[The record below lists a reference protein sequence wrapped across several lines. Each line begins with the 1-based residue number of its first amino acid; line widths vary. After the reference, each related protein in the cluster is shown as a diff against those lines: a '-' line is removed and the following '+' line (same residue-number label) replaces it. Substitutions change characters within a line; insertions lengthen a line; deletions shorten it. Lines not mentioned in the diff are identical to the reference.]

1 MFIRTL
7 FPDLYLQSMLPAI
20 DEVVMTKYSQFP
32 DEFSSVFRMDSSSR
46 SIEQT
51 TEVTGF
57 GQFAV
62 IPEGGDARY
71 DDALPGFNKTY
82 IHAQYGL
89 GFRVTKV
96 AMDDDKFGVVKKL
109 ATELGRSAK
118 ETKEVTVANVINTGF
133 NDTFSPSTVV
143 GPDGVTLFNT
153 AHPLIG
159 GGTQSNRLSY
169 ATDPDVT
176 SIQLVLTLMRQTLD
190 QRGKKLRIPPKTLI
204 VPPNLEF
211 IAAELLGGQDRPDT
225 ANRTINAF
233 RRRSGLPSFDSWMV
247 WDYLTDPDAWMVE
260 GNVEDTELRYYDREP
275 FNTVHDI
282 DFDSRSVKTAGWMR
296 FVAGFN
302 GFYGIVGVPSS

>member
-32 DEFSSVFRMDSSSR
+32 DQFPEVFRMESSSR

-57 GQFAV
+57 GQFSLV
-62 IPEGGDARY
+62 PEGADTRY
-71 DDALPGFNKTY
+71 DEALPGFNKTY
-82 IHAQYGL
+82 VHAQYSL
-89 GFRVTKV
+89 GFKVTKV
-96 AMDDDKFGVVKKL
+96 AMDDDKFGVVRKL

-133 NDTFSPSTVV
+133 TTNI
-143 GPDGVTLFNT
+143 GPDGVTLFNV

-159 GGTQSNRLSY
+159 GGTQSNKLSY

-176 SIQLVLTLMRQTLD
+176 SIQLLLTLMRQMVD
-190 QRGKKLRIPPKTLI
+190 HRGKKLRIPPKKAI
-204 VPPNLEF
+204 FPPNLEF
-211 IAAELLGGQDRPDT
+211 IGAELLGGNDRPDT
-225 ANRTINAF
+225 ANRAINAF
-233 RRRSGLPSFDSWMV
+233 KRRSGMPSFDTWMV
-247 WDYLTDPDAWMVE
+247 WDYLTDPDAWFIE
-260 GNVEDTELRYYDREP
+260 GEVSDTELRFYNRES

-282 DFDSRSVKTAGWMR
+282 DFNSRSVKTAGWMR
-296 FVAGFN
+296 FSAGQN
-302 GFYGIVGVPSS
+302 GFYGIAAAPSS

>member
-32 DEFSSVFRMDSSSR
+32 DEFSEVYRMESSSR

-57 GQFAV
+57 GQMAV
-62 IPEGGDARY
+62 IPEGQDTRY
-71 DDALPGFNKTY
+71 DEALPGFNKTY
-82 IHAQYGL
+82 VHAQYGL

-96 AMDDDKFGVVKKL
+96 SMDDDKFGVVKKL

-118 ETKEVTVANVINTGF
+118 ETKEVVAANMFNTGF
-133 NDTFSPSTVV
+133 TTSL
-143 GPDGVTLFNT
+143 GPDGVSLFNT

-176 SIQLVLTLMRQTLD
+176 SIQLILTLMRQTVD
-190 QRGKKLRIPPKTLI
+190 HRGKKLRIPPKKGI
-204 VPPNLEF
+204 FPANLEF
-211 IAAELLGGQDRPDT
+211 IAAELLGGTDRPDT
-225 ANRTINAF
+225 ANRAINAF
-233 RRRSGLPSFDSWMV
+233 KRRSGMPSFDSWMV
-247 WDYLTDPDAWMVE
+247 WDYLTDPDAWMIQADVQ
-260 GNVEDTELRYYDREP
+260 DTELRFYNREP

-282 DFDSRSVKTAGWMR
+282 DFDSRSVKTAGWTR
-296 FVAGFN
+296 YSSGNN
-302 GFYGIVGVPSS
+302 GWYGIAGVPSS

>member
-32 DEFSSVFRMDSSSR
+32 DEFKEVFRVESSSR

-57 GQFAV
+57 AQMAV
-62 IPEGGDARY
+62 IPEGGDTRY
-71 DDALPGFNKTY
+71 DEALPGFNKTY
-82 IHAQYGL
+82 THAQYGL

-109 ATELGRSAK
+109 ATELGRSGK
-118 ETKEVTVANVINTGF
+118 ETKEVSVAYVVNTGF
-133 NDTFSPSTVV
+133 VGVN
-143 GPDGVTLFNT
+143 GPDGVPLFST

-159 GGTQSNRLSY
+159 GGVQSNRLAY

-176 SIQLVLTLMRQTLD
+176 SIQLVLTLMRQTRD
-190 QRGKKLRIPPKTLI
+190 HRGKLLRIPPRKAI
-204 VPPNLEF
+204 FPPNLEF
-211 IAAELLGGQDRPDT
+211 IGAELLGGPDRSDT
-225 ANRTINAF
+225 ANRAINAF
-233 RRRSGLPSFDSWMV
+233 RRRSGMPSFESWMV
-247 WDYLTDPDAWMVE
+247 WDYLTDPDAWMIE
-260 GNVEDTELRYYDREP
+260 GDVEDTELRYYEREA

-282 DFDSRSVKTAGWMR
+282 DFDSRSVKTAGWAR
-296 FVAGFN
+296 WSSGFN

>member
-20 DEVVMTKYSQFP
+20 DEVVMTKYSEFP
-32 DEFSSVFRMDSSSR
+32 EEFSEVYRMESSTR

-62 IPEGGDARY
+62 VPEGDVTRY
-71 DDALPGFNKTY
+71 DEALPGFNKTY
-82 IHAQYGL
+82 THAQYSL

-118 ETKEVTVANVINTGF
+118 ETKEVTAANPFNIGF
-133 NDTFSPSTVV
+133 TSSN
-143 GPDGVTLFNT
+143 GPDGVSLFNT

-176 SIQLVLTLMRQTLD
+176 SMQLILTLMRQTTD
-190 QRGKKLRIPPKTLI
+190 HRGKKIRIPPKRAI
-204 VPPNLEF
+204 FPPNLEF
-211 IAAELLGGQDRPDT
+211 IGAELLGGDTRPDT

-233 RRRSGLPSFDSWMV
+233 RRRSGMPSFDSWMV
-247 WDYLTDPDAWMVE
+247 WDYLTDPDAWFIQ
-260 GNVEDTELRYYDREP
+260 GNVQDTELRFYNREA

-282 DFDSRSVKTAGWMR
+282 DFDSRSVKTAGWQR
-296 FVAGFN
+296 FSVGFN
-302 GFYGIVGVPSS
+302 GFYGVAGVPSS

>member
-20 DEVVMTKYSQFP
+20 DEVVMTKYSRFP
-32 DEFSSVFRMDSSSR
+32 EEFSDVFRMETSSR

-62 IPEGGDARY
+62 VPEGDTTRY
-71 DDALPGFNKTY
+71 DEALPAFNKTY
-82 IHAQYGL
+82 THGQYSL

-96 AMDDDKFGVVKKL
+96 SMDDDRFGVVKKL
-109 ATELGRSAK
+109 STELGRSAS
-118 ETKEVTVANVINTGF
+118 ETKEVTAANVFNTGF
-133 NDTFSPSTVV
+133 TSTT
-143 GPDGVTLFNT
+143 GPDGKALFDT
-153 AHPLIG
+153 AHPLING
-159 GGTQSNRLSY
+159 ATQTNRLSY

-176 SIQLVLTLMRQTLD
+176 SIQLVLRDMRLTVD
-190 QRGKKLRIPPKTLI
+190 HRGKKQRIPPKKAI
-204 VPPNLEF
+204 FPPNLEF
-211 IAAELLGGQDRPDT
+211 IGAELLGGDTRPDT

-233 RRRSGLPSFDSWMV
+233 RRRSGMPSFDSWMV
-247 WDYLTDPDAWMVE
+247 WDYLTDSDAWFVQAD
-260 GNVEDTELRYYDREP
+260 VEDTELRFYWREQ

-296 FVAGFN
+296 FSVGFN
-302 GFYGIVGVPSS
+302 GFYGVYGVPSS

>member
-32 DEFSSVFRMDSSSR
+32 DEFSEVFRMESSSR

-62 IPEGGDARY
+62 IPEGADTRY
-71 DDALPGFNKTY
+71 DEALPGFNKTY
-82 IHAQYGL
+82 VHAQYGL

-96 AMDDDKFGVVKKL
+96 AMDDDKFGVVRKL
-109 ATELGRSAK
+109 ATELGRSGK
-118 ETKEVTVANVINTGF
+118 ETKEVTAANPFNTGF
-133 NDTFSPSTVV
+133 TTAI
-143 GPDGVTLFNT
+143 GPDGVPLFST
-153 AHPLIG
+153 AHPMIG
-159 GGTQSNRLSY
+159 GGTQSNKLAY

-176 SIQLVLTLMRQTLD
+176 SMQLVLTLARNSVD
-190 QRGKKLRIPPKTLI
+190 HRGKKQRIPPKKGI
-204 VPPNLEF
+204 FPPNLEF
-211 IAAELLGGQDRPDT
+211 VAAELLGGTERPDT
-225 ANRTINAF
+225 ANRAINAF
-233 RRRSGLPSFDSWMV
+233 RRRSGMPSFDTWMV
-247 WDYLTDPDAWMVE
+247 WDYLTDPDAWFVE
-260 GNVEDTELRYYDREP
+260 GDTGDTELRFYNREP

-296 FVAGFN
+296 FSVGFN
-302 GFYGIVGVPSS
+302 GFYGIWGVPSS